1 MEGYGD
7 IEAVTVGADGALS
20 SRVLIRNCDFSILN
34 DAAGGILNN
43 TGKASRRDLRIGGC
57 DKHAY
62 KNKLIK
68 RSE

>member
-1 MEGYGD
+1 
-7 IEAVTVGADGALS
+7 
-20 SRVLIRNCDFSILN
+20 VLIRNCDFSILN

-62 KNKLIK
+62 KNKLVK